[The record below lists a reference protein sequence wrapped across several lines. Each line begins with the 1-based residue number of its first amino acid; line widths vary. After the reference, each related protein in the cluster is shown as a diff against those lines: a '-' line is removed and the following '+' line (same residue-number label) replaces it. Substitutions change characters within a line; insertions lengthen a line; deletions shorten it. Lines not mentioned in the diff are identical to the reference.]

1 MKIGIYGGSFNP
13 PHKMHLKMATSLIE
27 NGYLDKVIFVPTGTK
42 YPKIELASNLD
53 RFQMLELMLEKHPDL
68 DVSDYEL
75 KQDLVYTYQTLD
87 YFQKKYPNDEIYFI
101 LGSDLLKGFMNWKH
115 YSYILNHFKILVT
128 LRNYDT
134 KEELEE
140 LTLPNKNNL
149 LYTNIELEPLSST
162 EVRENVRQGNL
173 EFLEETLD
181 DSVLKYIQKRKLY
194 S

>member
-27 NGYLDKVIFVPTGTK
+27 NGYLDKVIFVPTGTQ
-42 YPKIELASNLD
+42 YPKMGLASNLD
-53 RFQMLELMLEKHPDL
+53 RFQMLELMIKKHPDL

-101 LGSDLLKGFMNWKH
+101 LGSDLLKGFMNWKN

-162 EVRENVRQGNL
+162 EVRENIRQGNL

>member
-75 KQDLVYTYQTLD
+75 KQDLVYTYQTLN

-101 LGSDLLKGFMNWKH
+101 LGSDLLKGFMNWKN

-140 LTLPNKNNL
+140 LALPNKNNL

-162 EVRENVRQGNL
+162 EVRENIRQGNL
-173 EFLEETLD
+173 EFLEEALD

>member
-1 MKIGIYGGSFNP
+1 MKIGIFGGSFNP

-87 YFQKKYPNDEIYFI
+87 YFKKKYPNDEIYFI
-101 LGSDLLKGFMNWKH
+101 LGSDLLKGFMNWKN